1 MAVWLTGGFLTS
13 WNTIFKSIKTN
24 WLHSF
29 DFVNSI
35 IKAFLFLVEWKFAR
49 MKIHYSF
56 HSVIINFSLLESCLE
71 VIAFWC
77 MYVNILN
84 SLSHDLVCA
93 ESKMENILAFGKVK
107 EDCQNKDVLII
118 WNHNFSLFR
127 QLLRNY
133 LFIGR
138 CIWITHIVGIHI
150 CWAKSRYQVKL
161 NFGWKEICQNGIWV
175 YWHCVPQ
182 ITFTS

>member
-1 MAVWLTGGFLTS
+1 
-13 WNTIFKSIKTN
+13 
-24 WLHSF
+24 
-29 DFVNSI
+29 
-35 IKAFLFLVEWKFAR
+35 LFLVEWKFAR

-107 EDCQNKDVLII
+107 EDCQTKDVLFI
-118 WNHNFSLFR
+118 WNHNFTLLR

-133 LFIGR
+133 LNYSHSWYPHLLFAES
-138 CIWITHIVGIHI
+138 IH
-150 CWAKSRYQVKL
+150 QVEL